1 MQSLNSTSILQC
13 SCLCVCGG
21 GGARGFL
28 DNVLLLGS
36 VFTLFRTH
44 HIVSLEMG
52 NMQQHGSYRS
62 LRESIAMCRSM

>member
-1 MQSLNSTSILQC
+1 MESLNSTSILQC
-13 SCLCVCGG
+13 SCLSVCVF

-52 NMQQHGSYRS
+52 HKDGGV
-62 LRESIAMCRSM
+62 CW